1 MDRGLSEEVQ
11 VMRSRPSR
19 PRWVASLPPR
29 DMVMSGPKLLSG
41 PMSRFMT
48 LI

>member
-1 MDRGLSEEVQ
+1 MDRGLSEEFQ
-11 VMRSRPSR
+11 VMRSG

-29 DMVMSGPKLLSG
+29 DMVMSRPKLLSG